1 MGPLHERQKNN
12 LTQSHAEQFH
22 AEQFEHIFFQLV
34 FDTATRSILKLRML
48 KARGCTQRLK
58 SDISLKNYMHTLF
71 RAIPNEEK
79 KITNPDFF
87 VVNRDFFCRDS
98 RQIYHESRHEFF
110 SFSLK
115 KIKSRFDTFCR
126 GSTHA

>member
-48 KARGCTQRLK
+48 KARGCTQR
-58 SDISLKNYMHTLF
+58 
-71 RAIPNEEK
+71 
-79 KITNPDFF
+79 
-87 VVNRDFFCRDS
+87 
-98 RQIYHESRHEFF
+98 
-110 SFSLK
+110 
-115 KIKSRFDTFCR
+115 
-126 GSTHA
+126 